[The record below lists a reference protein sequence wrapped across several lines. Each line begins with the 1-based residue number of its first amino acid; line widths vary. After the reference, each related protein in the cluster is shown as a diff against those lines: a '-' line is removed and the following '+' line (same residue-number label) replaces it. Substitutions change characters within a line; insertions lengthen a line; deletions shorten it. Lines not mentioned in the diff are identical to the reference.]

1 MMAFAA
7 HAANPN
13 ESGVWFNLS
22 CTAQPHRHHTNA
34 LGSQLW
40 VPHWQEFPTDNKNTQ
55 KMEPN
60 QYLYWLDIGQPAI
73 VSPFSISICVE
84 TILEVSVTARATNP
98 IN

>member
-34 LGSQLW
+34 LGTQL
-40 VPHWQEFPTDNKNTQ
+40 
-55 KMEPN
+55 
-60 QYLYWLDIGQPAI
+60 
-73 VSPFSISICVE
+73 
-84 TILEVSVTARATNP
+84 
-98 IN
+98 